1 MSQSIARWGL
11 ALVLAAAVV
20 GPTAPTT
27 ARPASELWPLIEN
40 HRWEELR
47 SRGRGVLPELVAL
60 YRATPEPEERLKVA
74 RVFYGLGWPS
84 EEARQ
89 ALTADARTPHEGLRI
104 EVQWAL
110 GRVSADDQV
119 VDLLLATLESGGE
132 SRLVRDKAACALA
145 SDQIHLTDE
154 QRVRLFARV
163 IELLESP
170 EPWLRW
176 TAVRVLEVQTGQHKG
191 FKPQAPEAER
201 AAAVER
207 WKRWL
212 EEYRAQ
218 L

>member
-1 MSQSIARWGL
+1 MSTSTARWAL
-11 ALVLAAAVV
+11 AVALAAAVV
-20 GPTAPTT
+20 APP
-27 ARPASELWPLIEN
+27 ARAAPRPASDLWPLIDG

-47 SRGRGVLPELVAL
+47 GRGREVLPELVAL

-74 RVFYGLGWPS
+74 RAFYGLGWES

-89 ALTADARTPHEGLRI
+89 ALTADAGAAHEGLRI
-104 EVQWAL
+104 EAQWAL
-110 GRVSADDQV
+110 GRVSADDRV

-132 SRLVRDKAACALA
+132 SLLVRDKAACALA
-145 SDQIHLTDE
+145 SDQIHLSDE
-154 QRVRLFARV
+154 QRVRLLARV

-176 TAVRVLEVQTGQHKG
+176 TAVRVLETQTGQRKG
-191 FKPQAPEAER
+191 YGPRAPEAER

-212 EEYRAQ
+212 AEYRAA